1 MNSAAP
7 RFPDYGDDADQAGA
21 RRGRKAFRYCVSAFV
36 LLTFFMWLS
45 ELFLRPGQTER
56 LYLSGITLPRE
67 SSRVLFEAAIKA
79 DRKSGDPLTPKYIQ
93 ALAVRQEDDVAL
105 PFYEEAWSLD
115 KTNSFFAIRYGS
127 RLFLLGQ
134 SSRAVEKFRAARAHP
149 PANALPRYLEA
160 AAGAHA
166 GKNEDALR
174 AAMVVVARTNNAGE
188 EVIFPRPLWYSRY
201 PETGTQYAWLSREV
215 ITESTAPL
223 YHLANQVVG
232 AVSQQIVSN
241 QTQHSRTW
249 LEQIERMGERIL
261 TSSEPKGTLQ
271 ALAGTTIQLQAV
283 QKLEELEAHEGR
295 EADEALIET
304 RVKLVKALE
313 ILTDFENSRAERLE
327 RIERQY
333 TYPVKLSSLG
343 IALLLGSYLLALT
356 AHKILRL
363 RKSAWALAH
372 STLGKW
378 VLGIGIATLFLLLEL
393 LTALQQIPATQE
405 EYAKAIATVWW
416 AVVGVLIFFGGLYPG
431 LTLST
436 PEEVSRKSGRLEEMP
451 HTIRLA
457 RQAYRRVYAAM
468 VVRYYG
474 ILSGVSMCMVCVW
487 IISYRIM
494 HGLYPWQVNLLSDGL
509 LGEELVVVQQILTL
523 MS

>member
-21 RRGRKAFRYCVSAFV
+21 RRGRKAFRYCVAAFI

-45 ELFLRPGQTER
+45 ELFMRPGQTER

-79 DRKSGDPLTPKYIQ
+79 DLKTEEPLNPKYIQ

-105 PFYEEAWSLD
+105 PTYEQAWNLD
-115 KTNSFFAIRYGS
+115 TTNSFFTIRYGS
-127 RLFLLGQ
+127 RLFLVGLPIQ
-134 SSRAVEKFRAARAHP
+134 ALEKYRAARAHP

-166 GKNEDALR
+166 GKNEDAMR

-188 EVIFPRPLWYSRY
+188 DVIFPRPLWYSGY
-201 PETGTQYAWLSREV
+201 PETGTQYAWLAREIV
-215 ITESTAPL
+215 TESTAPL
-223 YHLANQVVG
+223 YHLSNQVVA
-232 AVSQQIVSN
+232 AVSRQIASN

-249 LEQIERMGERIL
+249 LEQIQRMGERIL
-261 TSSEPKGTLQ
+261 MSSEPQGTLQ
-271 ALAGTTIQLQAV
+271 AVAGTTIQLQAT

-327 RIERQY
+327 LIEREY
-333 TYPVKLSSLG
+333 AYPIKLSSLG
-343 IALLLGSYLLALT
+343 IALLLGAYLLALT
-356 AHKILRL
+356 AHKIMRL

-378 VLGIGIATLFLLLEL
+378 MLGIGITTLFFLLQL
-393 LTALQQIPATQE
+393 LTALQQIPAAQE
-405 EYAKAIATVWW
+405 EYAKAIATIWW
-416 AVVGVLIFFGGLYPG
+416 AVIGILILFGGLYPG

-474 ILSGVSMCMVCVW
+474 LLSGISMCMVCVW
-487 IISYRIM
+487 IMSYRIM
-494 HGLYPWQVNLLSDGL
+494 NGLYPWQVNLLSDGL
-509 LGEELVVVQQILTL
+509 LGEEGLIVQQVLTL
-523 MS
+523 LS